1 MFSKA
6 CEYGIKAM
14 IFIAQQSEMGQ
25 RVSLKAIAKAI
36 ESPEAFTAK
45 ILQALTRSGFLI
57 STKGP
62 SGGFVLAYPASTM
75 NLAQI
80 VTAIDGDKIFNG
92 CGLGL
97 EECDSNRPCPIHH
110 RFAIVRNELRDML
123 EQSSLAELSE
133 GLVQGVAFLKR

>member
-14 IFIAQQSEMGQ
+14 IYIAQQSNRSE
-25 RVSLKAIAKAI
+25 RVSLREIPEAIG
-36 ESPEAFTAK
+36 SPEAFTAK
-45 ILQALTRSGFLI
+45 ILQALTRAGLLI

-62 SGGFVLAYPASTM
+62 SGGFVLAYPAHKM

-80 VTAIDGDKIFNG
+80 VSAIDGDGIFTG

-97 EECDSNRPCPIHH
+97 AECSSDRPCPIHF
-110 RFAIVRNELRDML
+110 RFLSVRNELKEML
-123 EQSSLAELSE
+123 ENSSLEELSE
-133 GLVQGVAFLKR
+133 GLVTGVAFLKR

>member
-14 IFIAQQSEMGQ
+14 IFIAQEAGTSQ
-25 RVSLKAIAKAI
+25 RVSLKAIAAAI
-36 ESPEAFTAK
+36 GSPEAFTAK
-45 ILQALTRSGFLI
+45 ILQALTRAGFLV

-62 SGGFVLAYPASTM
+62 TGGFVLAAPASAL

-80 VTAIDGDKIFNG
+80 VSAIDGDKIFVG

-97 EECDSNRPCPIHH
+97 EYCDSNHPCPIHH
-110 RFAIVRNELRDML
+110 GFAAVRDELRAML
-123 EQSSLAELSE
+123 ETSSLENLSE
-133 GLVQGVAFLKR
+133 GLLEGVAFLKR